1 MTPSHAFMDRLY
13 LKEEVMKKLK
23 ILTLIFSISFF
34 ACTGSTDQ
42 KIDAILSAY
51 QGDVPGASLIV
62 IKNGQPLLKRN
73 YGLANLAKKTPITSA
88 TNFRLASIT
97 KQFTAM
103 CIMMLIEQGKLKYD
117 TSLQE
122 VFPAFPDYGKHITIK
137 QLLQHSSGLVAYEDV
152 LPDSVTRQV
161 LDTDV
166 LQMMKAQDSTYFE
179 PGFKHRYSNSG
190 YAVLAMIIEKL
201 SGRSFATFLADN
213 IFMPLKMDATVAFQD
228 GISEVENRAFGYA
241 ATDSGFIFK
250 DQSRTSAVLG
260 DGGIYSSIN
269 DLYKW
274 DQALYTGK
282 LVSKSTLQK
291 AWTPQKLEGTPD
303 NIYGF
308 GWRIDSLDGHRRLH
322 HNGATSGFRNSIQR
336 FPDDSLTVI
345 LLTNRSG
352 PSVFPLLENIA
363 QLLLR

>member
-1 MTPSHAFMDRLY
+1 ME
-13 LKEEVMKKLK
+13 LKK
-23 ILTLIFSISFF
+23 IAFSICLLLMLG
-34 ACTGSTDQ
+34 ACTHSTNQ
-42 KIDAILSAY
+42 KIDKILSDY
-51 QGDVPGASLIV
+51 SGDVPGASLII
-62 IKNGQPLLKRN
+62 IKNGKVFLQKS
-73 YGLANLAKKTPITSA
+73 YGLADLEKHVPVTAA

-103 CIMMLIEQGKLKYD
+103 CIMMLVEQEKLKYD
-117 TSLQE
+117 DTLKDI
-122 VFPAFPDYGKHITIK
+122 FPDFPEYGKKITIA
-137 QLLQHSSGLVAYEDV
+137 QLLNHSSGLIAYEN
-152 LPDSVTRQV
+152 LLADSVTRQI
-161 LDTDV
+161 LDKDV
-166 LQMMKAQDSTYFE
+166 LEMVMMQDSTYFE

-190 YAVLAMIIEKL
+190 YAVLAMIIEKV
-201 SGRSFATFLADN
+201 SGRSFATFLAEN

-241 ATDSGFIFK
+241 DTDSGFIFK

-260 DGGIYSSIN
+260 DGGIYSSVN

-282 LVSKSTLQK
+282 LVSKPTLQI

-308 GWRIDSLDGHRRLH
+308 GWRIDSLAGHRRLH

-345 LLTNRSG
+345 LLTNRSE